1 MMRQLITETI
11 AALGFLAFAA
21 SLIFV
26 WIATGAH

>member
-1 MMRQLITETI
+1 MRTLITEAI

>member
-1 MMRQLITETI
+1 MTRQLITETI
-11 AALGFLAFAA
+11 AAIGFMAFAA